1 MHVDIVSAFDDLH
14 ALKDNWNEVYAAD
27 PEGHYFLSWHWMGQ
41 WLQRRSLWFVL
52 AAKRQ
57 QADDRYVAFLPI
69 QLHVD
74 FEEGQG
80 LGNIVRLGG
89 TPYAG
94 YNGLLAHPEDAEAVL
109 GAFADCLQGFNWKHL
124 DLDDVYMSE
133 ARLKTFLAGFSASE
147 FSRRKVPRRP
157 HITADGENIDHD
169 VYVYV
174 PLGEVFETFLDERI
188 GAKTRRNARKALRD
202 LVAPEN
208 ELRVTHVT
216 PETMERDL
224 EIFYEM
230 WNVQWGERQ
239 PRYGTFILDNSRHM
253 LPACI
258 EDGSVFM
265 PILWHQD
272 KPVCTFISFLDPH
285 RKSMMCFLGSRDL
298 TFRRSISPGFMLHCY
313 NMRWGIENG
322 YRTYDLGTGN
332 YGYKD
337 LLGSEHHFVEKLQ
350 VSTLS
355 GRNIGDRLDPR
366 SLDIAMH
373 QAVHFFRS
381 GNPDAA
387 ELCCRQILV
396 VDDAHAPATSLLA
409 KIEATQRP
417 RLVSDPAA
425 HFSAAAERHRAGDL
439 VAAEAGYR
447 DVIAIVPE
455 HFDALQH
462 LALLLLQKGDLG
474 EAKDCVDKAIEV
486 KPVSASAYCNRGNI
500 LARLSKFE
508 EALGSYD
515 RAIALDASH
524 AIAFNNRGN
533 VLRRLGRHDEAV
545 ESYDRAIAIDP
556 GYAQAIKNRD
566 AALQEMETVLA

>member
-1 MHVDIVSAFDDLH
+1 MHVDIVSAFEDLH

-27 PEGHYFLSWHWMGQ
+27 PEGHYFLSWHWMVQ

-52 AAKRQ
+52 AAKRRQ
-57 QADDRYVAFLPI
+57 EDDRYVAFLPI

-94 YNGLLAHPEDAEAVL
+94 YNGLLTHPEDAEAAL
-109 GAFADCLQGFNWKHL
+109 GAFADCLQSFNWKHL

-133 ARLKTFLAGFSASE
+133 ARLKTFLAAFPASE

-157 HITADGENIDHD
+157 HITADGENIDHN

-174 PLGEVFETFLDERI
+174 PLGEVFETFLDERM
-188 GAKTRRNARKALRD
+188 GVKTRRNARKALRD

-208 ELRVTHVT
+208 ELRITHVT

-239 PRYGTFILDNSRHM
+239 PRYGKFILDNSRHM

-272 KPVCTFISFLDPH
+272 KPVGTFISFLDPC

-298 TFRRSISPGFMLHCY
+298 TFHRSISPGFMLHCY

-337 LLGSEHHFVEKLQ
+337 LFGSEHHIVEKLQ
-350 VSTLS
+350 LSTLS

-373 QAVHFFRS
+373 QAVHFFRT
-381 GNPDAA
+381 GNTDAA

-396 VDDAHAPATSLLA
+396 SDAKHAPATSLLA
-409 KIEATQRP
+409 KIEAPQRQG
-417 RLVSDPAA
+417 LITDPAA
-425 HFSAAAERHRAGDL
+425 HFSSAAARHRAGDL
-439 VAAEAGYR
+439 AAAEVGYR
-447 DVIAIVPE
+447 DVISILPD

-462 LALLLLQKGDLG
+462 LALLLLQKGELA
-474 EAKDCVDKAIEV
+474 EARACVDKAIEV
-486 KPVSASAYCNRGNI
+486 QPASASAYCNRGNI
-500 LARLSKFE
+500 LARLSNFE
-508 EALGSYD
+508 EALRSYE
-515 RAIALDASH
+515 RAIALDARH
-524 AIAFNNRGN
+524 AIALNNRGN
-533 VLRRLGRHDEAV
+533 VLRRLGRHSEAL

-556 GYAQAIKNRD
+556 GYAQAVKNRD
-566 AALQEMETVLA
+566 AALGEMESVPA